1 MCNNCA
7 AVIEENT
14 KASIE
19 FLWQTIDQ
27 YTDFQCPDCHG
38 EEMTIQDC
46 WIAFEKRYIQ
56 DTVLSLLHKMNIKVV
71 ELDENFESKKFFG
84 VNMLSACTK
93 CNAALVHKRYVELFP
108 HMFTPME
115 PMEQIEHFRK
125 HCEQIETEKVVYYCK
140 FCTDAINMGKS
151 GNPYFEFII
160 ACEKLIPSNLYGRY
174 PETGCFQDF
183 IRLFNLREIMVRYTH
198 AFYLAAL

>member
-93 CNAALVHKRYVELFP
+93 CNAALVHKRYVEQFP
-108 HMFTPME
+108 HMFTPHG
-115 PMEQIEHFRK
+115 IDG
-125 HCEQIETEKVVYYCK
+125 T
-140 FCTDAINMGKS
+140 N
-151 GNPYFEFII
+151 
-160 ACEKLIPSNLYGRY
+160 
-174 PETGCFQDF
+174 
-183 IRLFNLREIMVRYTH
+183 
-198 AFYLAAL
+198 